1 MCNLTFISER
11 TGLLIVAF
19 MGEKKKWCKQMP
31 TSCALET
38 LLLLH

>member
-19 MGEKKKWCKQMP
+19 MGEKKKSNDANKCP
-31 TSCALET
+31 PVV
-38 LLLLH
+38 H